1 MTLLAPEPRPATTP
15 APEAN
20 PVLGTGLDTT
30 SLDTTSATLL
40 TWWDRLPRGRR
51 EQLLSLSPDEVL
63 PRSVAAELQR
73 LGVECPL
80 TLVAEDLRQVR
91 RAMPPR
97 ALLELIER
105 ERGR

>member
-15 APEAN
+15 APEADT
-20 PVLGTGLDTT
+20 VLGTGLDTT
-30 SLDTTSATLL
+30 SATVL

-51 EQLLSLSPDEVL
+51 EQLLSLAPDEVL

-73 LGVECPL
+73 LGVDCPL

-91 RAMPPR
+91 RALPPQ

-105 ERGR
+105 ERSR